1 MKASW
6 SSTNGPEVG
15 SAAAPV
21 SVTKSS
27 SPFGPAAIAV
37 ERHELLDDD
46 FAQRDIGFLLG
57 RFL

>member
-46 FAQRDIGFLLG
+46 LAHLVETYSS
-57 RFL
+57 